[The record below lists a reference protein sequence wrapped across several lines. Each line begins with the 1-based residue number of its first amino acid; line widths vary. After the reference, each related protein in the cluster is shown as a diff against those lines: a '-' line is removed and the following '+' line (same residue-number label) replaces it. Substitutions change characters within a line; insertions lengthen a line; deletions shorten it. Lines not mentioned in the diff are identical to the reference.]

1 MGTMTRLQW
10 ILTAALT
17 SAVSVFAQDYEGSDV
32 RTALP
37 IEFGQVAL
45 NNVDPTL
52 RARIVYKV
60 SLARGQPFTVTVK
73 EKGAADLWVGLY
85 SPTFTSIANSPST
98 LVNTGWRN
106 VVAAFEYAVP
116 AEGTYFIGIWSR
128 TGASEIETVTSAV
141 GARLDVPLPAVA
153 SCLEGNVDEIQ
164 FNLQQVSMNLAEEV
178 TVGGVKI
185 CASCTVKPTLFPA
198 FVDFLRQAHFAGTRV
213 QVCHAADGQIVRV
226 KSAR

>member
-1 MGTMTRLQW
+1 MTRLQW
-10 ILTAALT
+10 TLSLAAFAAV
-17 SAVSVFAQDYEGSDV
+17 SAVAQDYEGSDI
-32 RTALP
+32 RTAIP
-37 IEFGQVAL
+37 IEFEQLAHD
-45 NNVDPTL
+45 NVDPTL
-52 RARIVYKV
+52 RQRIVYKV
-60 SLARGQPFTVTVK
+60 SLARGQRFKVTVK
-73 EKGAADLWVGLY
+73 EKGDAQIWVGIY
-85 SPTFTSIANSPST
+85 SPTLTTIANGPGALAT
-98 LVNTGWRN
+98 LGRYDVNVMT
-106 VVAAFEYAVP
+106 VEYAVP
-116 AEGTYFIGIWSR
+116 AAGTYYVGIWCR
-128 TGASEIETVTSAV
+128 NGASEIETVVTAV

-153 SCLEGNVDEIQ
+153 SCLEGNVDDIQ

>member
-1 MGTMTRLQW
+1 MGVMTRLQ
-10 ILTAALT
+10 ITLALAAL
-17 SAVSVFAQDYEGSDV
+17 AVVPVVAQDYEGSDI

-45 NNVDPTL
+45 DNIDPTL
-52 RARIVYKV
+52 RPRLVYKV
-60 SLARGQPFTVTVK
+60 SLARGQRFTATVK
-73 EKGAADLWVGLY
+73 ERGAAQFWVGIY
-85 SPTFTSIANSPST
+85 SPTLTSVINSNYLAASD
-98 LVNTGWRN
+98 WSDN
-106 VVAAFEYAVP
+106 VRAIEYAVP
-116 AEGTYFIGIWSR
+116 AAGTYYIVIWPR
-128 TGASEIETVTSAV
+128 YGASETELTVSAV

-153 SCLEGNVDEIQ
+153 SCLEGNVDDIQ

-185 CASCTVKPTLFPA
+185 CAACTVKPTLFPA